1 MSNLAGKSRYDS
13 KLSNPWLH
21 CPGLPAPV
29 AAVLAALHFREPSS
43 AALAGLR
50 ELDRREALAYCDRQG
65 LTLLLRGI
73 LPKET
78 AEAARENRLR
88 LQMVEETYRRVAS
101 LPGEFVALK
110 GITQCELFGLRP
122 EDRAQYDI
130 DLYFPR
136 DTVEAARD
144 ALLAQNYESIA
155 GMENF
160 PTDHLPGLFPRT
172 AWRWRG
178 DYFDPEMPLAIEL
191 HFQFWNAAL
200 ERLPAPGV
208 EEFFARRVR
217 RTIGGAEIAV
227 LCPQDAVAY
236 AALHLLKHV
245 LHGST
250 RVFHVYE
257 MAGFLE
263 RHAEHAAF
271 WAECRR
277 LHSPALR
284 RLQAVAYALAE
295 AWFGCALAPEVRE
308 EIARLPAATRAWFDE
323 FARSPAVQPFR
334 PNKDELWLHLSLL
347 DRWGDKLRVAR
358 RRLLP
363 GNLPPPARATESQS
377 RHAVYAAWFAGRLRH
392 HVISLASAVGSGWRW
407 WRRMR
412 RRES

>member
-1 MSNLAGKSRYDS
+1 LSNL
-13 KLSNPWLH
+13 WLN
-21 CPGLPAPV
+21 CPGLPAPA
-29 AAVLAALHFREPSS
+29 AAVLAALHFREPSPGR
-43 AALAGLR
+43 LAGFN
-50 ELDRREALAYCDRQG
+50 EHDRREALAYCDREG
-65 LTLLLRGI
+65 LTLLVCGI
-73 LPKET
+73 LPEET
-78 AEAARENRLR
+78 AEAARKNRLR
-88 LQMVEETYRRVAS
+88 LQVAEETYARVAR

-110 GITQCELFGLRP
+110 GITQCELFGIHP

-136 DTVEAARD
+136 ATVEAARD

-155 GMENF
+155 GMESF

-191 HFQFWNAAL
+191 HFQFWNAPL
-200 ERLPAPGV
+200 ERLEAPGV

-217 RTIGGAEIAV
+217 RTVGAVEIAV

-263 RHAEHAAF
+263 RHATDAAF
-271 WAECRR
+271 WAEWRR
-277 LHSPALR
+277 LHAPPLR
-284 RLQAVAYALAE
+284 RLQAVVFALAE
-295 AWFGCALAPEVRE
+295 AWFGCSLGPESRDE
-308 EIARLPAATRAWFDE
+308 TARLPAPTRAWFDE
-323 FARSPAVQPFR
+323 FARSPAVRPFR

-347 DRWGDKLRVAR
+347 ESRRDKLAVAR

-363 GNLPPPARATESQS
+363 GNLPPPARATESKS
-377 RHAVYAAWFAGRLRH
+377 RHAVYAAWFASRLRH
-392 HVISLASAVGSGWRW
+392 HLVSLASIVASGWRW